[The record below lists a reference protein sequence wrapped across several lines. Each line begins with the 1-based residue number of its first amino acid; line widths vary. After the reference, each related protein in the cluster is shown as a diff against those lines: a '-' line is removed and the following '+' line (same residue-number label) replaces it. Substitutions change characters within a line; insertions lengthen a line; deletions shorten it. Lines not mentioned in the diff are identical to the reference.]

1 MTTKNKGPLSKVEKF
16 YIENNK
22 GKTVSELAKDLGRNQ
37 KTIAKH
43 IDSIEVAKEHI
54 AKSKNEGGLTAGELM
69 ARNEKYG
76 VAIMT
81 QDASMAGE
89 GTSEPKSTFN
99 PDIMSKIKDD

>member
-1 MTTKNKGPLSKVEKF
+1 MTAKNKGPLSKVEKF

-22 GKTVSELAKDLGRNQ
+22 DKTVSELAKDLGRNQ
-37 KTIAKH
+37 KTITKH
-43 IDSIEVAKEHI
+43 IDSIEVTKEHI
-54 AKSKNEGGLTAGELM
+54 AKSKSEGPTSGELM

-89 GTSEPKSTFN
+89 GTSEPKNRFN